1 MFWFGGRRRK
11 HSDDGVVVHPDDLA
25 GSHATDLQ
33 RLLRRLA
40 SEGAYTDR
48 VLITATDE
56 EWMAE
61 DGAPVEPVSFSL
73 EGNQLV
79 VAITYQSDLYEDE
92 GAPTAHLAL
101 VKPVL
106 NRSGLTI
113 AAWTVDPYS
122 ATKPWIWRLA
132 LRCPTRGRSLRDL
145 FDVGS
150 EILTLL
156 EAASAGTLTRESVA
170 GLVRGGQL
178 HALIGQPEGHWLD
191 VKSQHYDLAGAAGRV
206 ALAQSVARF
215 ANAEEGGVVVVGMT
229 TKAVPGG
236 EVIRNVTPV
245 PLQAGMARRYQQV
258 CDERIFPPVFGL
270 TVEQV
275 PIEGG
280 MVILMEVPSQPE
292 ELKPFLV
299 HGAIVD
305 GRVEGSFISIVR
317 RRGEASIPI
326 TAPMIHAQLAAGR
339 ALLRGESPPSPP

>member
-1 MFWFGGRRRK
+1 MFWFGDRRRE
-11 HSDDGVVVHPDDLA
+11 HSDEAVVIHPDDLA

-40 SEGAYTDR
+40 SEDAYTDR

-79 VAITYQSDLYEDE
+79 VDITYQSDLYEDE
-92 GAPTAHLAL
+92 GAPAAHVAL
-101 VKPVL
+101 VEPVL
-106 NRSGLTI
+106 ARSGFVV
-113 AAWTVDPYS
+113 AAWAVDPYS

-145 FDVGS
+145 FDLGS
-150 EILTLL
+150 EVLMLL
-156 EAASAGTLTRESVA
+156 EAASAGSLTRESVA

-178 HALIGQPEGHWLD
+178 RALVGQPEGHWLD
-191 VKSQHYDLAGAAGRV
+191 VKSQHYDLTGTAGRI

-215 ANAEEGGVVVVGMT
+215 ANAEDGGVVVVGMT

-236 EVIRNVTPV
+236 EIIRKVTAV
-245 PLQAGMARRYQQV
+245 PLQAGMDRRYQQV

-270 TVEQV
+270 AVEQV

-280 MVILMEVPSQPE
+280 MVMLIEVPPQPE

-305 GRVEGSFISIVR
+305 GRAEGTFISIVR

-339 ALLRGESPPSPP
+339 ALLRGESPPSRP